1 MSGEACSVEYSTK
14 RPGSLVLRKY
24 SKDELLCEEGE
35 PGWTA
40 FYILRTEELLAIRQ
54 IQLAEAKE
62 KQVKAGSLEK
72 AALDAQVDTWTR
84 SVQAL
89 NARLSVCRAADA
101 RVAQFIPEAAK
112 KTPAERWAMA
122 RDEEARGARDRAI
135 LLRETAERIATALRD
150 PDWSMHDGLLARFD
164 GDCFIVMLHWCRLSF
179 TERLAED
186 LRRRIARA
194 SFAQGLRVTVSIAVS
209 AHRRGE
215 SIDALLARTER
226 TLHLAKQFGG
236 DRIETARTPAP
247 HGQRALPTST
257 DFLRV

>member
-1 MSGEACSVEYSTK
+1 MPTTAS
-14 RPGSLVLRKY
+14 RKI
-24 SKDELLCEEGE
+24 E
-35 PGWTA
+35 
-40 FYILRTEELLAIRQ
+40 
-54 IQLAEAKE
+54 AEADAL
-62 KQVKAGSLEK
+62 AGALSRAEFLE
-72 AALDAQVDTWTR
+72 AL
-84 SVQAL
+84 
-89 NARLSVCRAADA
+89 ARA
-101 RVAQFIPEAAK
+101 VA
-112 KTPAERWAMA
+112 
-122 RDEEARGARDRAI
+122 EERGAASTVLFLVDVDQLRNVIDRHGQAAGDAV
-135 LLRETAERIATALRD
+135 LRETAERIATALRD